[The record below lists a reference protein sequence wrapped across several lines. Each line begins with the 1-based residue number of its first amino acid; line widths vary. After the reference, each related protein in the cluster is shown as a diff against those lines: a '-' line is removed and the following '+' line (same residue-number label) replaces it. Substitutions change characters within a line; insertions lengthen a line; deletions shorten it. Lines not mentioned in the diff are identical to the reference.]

1 MKKSKLSVFF
11 KNQLNRL
18 QNIYKKVLSYKI
30 CCSIYLILIIVIL
43 VITIMNHKKQN
54 KQHLENL
61 PNKPNIETFANRE
74 FKNKH
79 VVYSK
84 CKKECVVKHED
95 PDKAKA
101 CKKYCKCKKNC
112 AISLNKKKCLK
123 GCKDLKMNRYR
134 DDEVKY
140 QKMKLKQELKAQNK
154 KDRKEQKIEARR
166 EEIAKQKEIQ
176 KEKENSKT
184 GSFLINVMNKYASEN
199 DREFLLN
206 LSSSSHRLY
215 KDFSNA
221 FRIR

>member
-1 MKKSKLSVFF
+1 MKKNKLSTFF
-11 KNQLNRL
+11 EKQLSIL
-18 QNIYKKVLSYKI
+18 QNIYKKILGYKI
-30 CCSIYLILIIVIL
+30 ACSIYLFLVIVIL
-43 VITIMNHKKQN
+43 VVTIINHKKQN
-54 KQHLENL
+54 SQHRQ
-61 PNKPNIETFANRE
+61 NIETFSNRE

-123 GCKDLKMNRYR
+123 GCKDLKMNIYR